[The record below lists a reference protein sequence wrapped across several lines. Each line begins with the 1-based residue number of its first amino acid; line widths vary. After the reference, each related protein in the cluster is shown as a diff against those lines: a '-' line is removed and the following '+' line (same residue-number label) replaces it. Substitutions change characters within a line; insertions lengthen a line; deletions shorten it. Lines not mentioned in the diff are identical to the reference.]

1 MNFFRARKYCTIRL
15 TAKIDWKK
23 HLKPILLIFA
33 SSFAI
38 TIYVNSDVTILGVLT
53 SDYHVGIYTVAMKIY
68 TMVKSVLASILLV
81 SVPRL
86 SRYAGMQ
93 DRLNFERLFNKVF
106 GAMVLTVLPAV
117 VGLFELSQEVVL
129 FISSE
134 SYLEA
139 AVPLRI
145 LSIALVA
152 SLFGWLYNTCVLV
165 PWKRE
170 GQFLIATL
178 VSAILNVG
186 LNILLIPRF
195 RENAAAFTTLLAE
208 LCSMMLCIRCSRGL
222 VTVSADRRTVG
233 SVLCGCVGIV
243 LVCTGV
249 KALALSNLICILAAV
264 LGSVAAYAVILL
276 GMKIRWCWNIWKKRS
291 RSSGKHPEW
300 TGPAAGANTPCGG
313 SFSEKT
319 AFFGAFRQNHHIS
332 LLLQQ
337 MFVNKLSIPCPCN
350 THAFCL

>member
-1 MNFFRARKYCTIRL
+1 M
-15 TAKIDWKK
+15 
-23 HLKPILLIFA
+23 IFA

-170 GQFLIATL
+170 GQF
-178 VSAILNVG
+178 
-186 LNILLIPRF
+186 
-195 RENAAAFTTLLAE
+195 
-208 LCSMMLCIRCSRGL
+208 
-222 VTVSADRRTVG
+222 
-233 SVLCGCVGIV
+233 
-243 LVCTGV
+243 
-249 KALALSNLICILAAV
+249 
-264 LGSVAAYAVILL
+264 
-276 GMKIRWCWNIWKKRS
+276 W
-291 RSSGKHPEW
+291 
-300 TGPAAGANTPCGG
+300 
-313 SFSEKT
+313 
-319 AFFGAFRQNHHIS
+319 
-332 LLLQQ
+332 
-337 MFVNKLSIPCPCN
+337 
-350 THAFCL
+350 